1 MPHLLAS
8 DDARRKI
15 RSAKSQ
21 FVLVLLTDLKLKN
34 VCFRSVRNFFCLQIS
49 SSKIFGT
56 RRSDRSIHAFN
67 PKALERSKFWLPKS
81 FGYAKPCSPISQ
93 KEQLQLAPECKLQCF
108 WPNASL
114 SKAPVLY
121 IRMARPSWHSTPV
134 GHGTHNYAGC
144 KGMSMSI
151 PPPHSSPDVFFFLR
165 PQFSPLLRWGSPK
178 TTGQLDKMS
187 GHGLRVAFFSK
198 KKDVLFLQTWSYTW
212 LWWGFIPSFPSKDQ
226 PNRNYPKKTTA
237 DTTKMIPL
245 KKVLGSFYRTF

>member
-93 KEQLQLAPECKLQCF
+93 KEQLQLAPECKLHCF

-151 PPPHSSPDVFFFLR
+151 PPPHSSPDVFFF
-165 PQFSPLLRWGSPK
+165 FEGASVF
-178 TTGQLDKMS
+178 TTLEME
-187 GHGLRVAFFSK
+187 V
-198 KKDVLFLQTWSYTW
+198 T
-212 LWWGFIPSFPSKDQ
+212 
-226 PNRNYPKKTTA
+226 
-237 DTTKMIPL
+237 
-245 KKVLGSFYRTF
+245 